1 MNERTKKVYDAF
13 EQKQFRNK
21 FELKRKQ
28 EALYAAIPKLA
39 ELDHAINLQG
49 IRMTREVSRK
59 NPDAISE
66 FRQSVE
72 ALKKQK
78 EALLLENG
86 YPLDYLTLRYD
97 CPICKDTGYVD
108 GQVCS
113 CLKQELIRAAFNNY
127 DLNVHAQTE
136 NFDTFN
142 PDYYADE
149 AIETQNGS
157 PREKMCRLKEKM
169 QHYCLHFESQN
180 DNYLFTGKPGVG
192 KTFMSNC
199 VANALIGRGYNVI
212 YITAAHLVQDIQS
225 KIFNDN
231 IPINEIYSPL
241 FTADLLIIDDFGAEF
256 YSDFSKK
263 QLFEVINTRL
273 QEHKKII
280 LSTNLTM
287 PQILENYDERL
298 TSRIRGNFLNIV
310 FAGDD
315 IRLIK
320 KRMG

>member
-21 FELKRKQ
+21 LELKRKQ

-78 EALLLENG
+78 EALLIENG

-113 CLKQELIRAAFNNY
+113 CLKHKNCAHAPVLIISFCAYEPAVASGI
-127 DLNVHAQTE
+127 L
-136 NFDTFN
+136 
-142 PDYYADE
+142 
-149 AIETQNGS
+149 GS
-157 PREKMCRLKEKM
+157 PYARL
-169 QHYCLHFESQN
+169 L
-180 DNYLFTGKPGVG
+180 P
-192 KTFMSNC
+192 
-199 VANALIGRGYNVI
+199 
-212 YITAAHLVQDIQS
+212 
-225 KIFNDN
+225 
-231 IPINEIYSPL
+231 
-241 FTADLLIIDDFGAEF
+241 
-256 YSDFSKK
+256 
-263 QLFEVINTRL
+263 
-273 QEHKKII
+273 
-280 LSTNLTM
+280 
-287 PQILENYDERL
+287 
-298 TSRIRGNFLNIV
+298 
-310 FAGDD
+310 
-315 IRLIK
+315 
-320 KRMG
+320 